1 MKPHYKNFNKRIIK
15 QPKLYFF
22 DTGLVSY
29 LLGIESAKDVKRHF
43 ARGALFENYVAIELL
58 KNRYNR
64 GKESNLYFWRDSH
77 GAEVDFIIDSGANL
91 LPIEV
96 KSSETLEI
104 SLFKGINYWQ
114 KISNTDNGYLV
125 YAGDKSQNRSNVKI
139 IPWNQVNQVF

>member
-1 MKPHYKNFNKRIIK
+1 MIP
-15 QPKLYFF
+15 
-22 DTGLVSY
+22 
-29 LLGIESAKDVKRHF
+29 
-43 ARGALFENYVAIELL
+43 
-58 KNRYNR
+58 
-64 GKESNLYFWRDSH
+64 H

-114 KISNTDNGYLV
+114 KISNIDGGYLV

-139 IPWNQVNQVF
+139 LPWNQVNQIF